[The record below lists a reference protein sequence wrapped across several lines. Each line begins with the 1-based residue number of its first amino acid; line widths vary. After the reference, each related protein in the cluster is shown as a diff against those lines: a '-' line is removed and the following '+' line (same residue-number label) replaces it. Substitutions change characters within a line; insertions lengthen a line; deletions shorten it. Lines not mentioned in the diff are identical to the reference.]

1 MVKNSD
7 QIISII
13 HRFLQNLKNQK
24 ISIEKAYLYGSYAK
38 GNATE
43 HSDIDIAL
51 ISNDFVGDR
60 FDDRLKMTS
69 SIIKTDSRL
78 EPLPYRPEDFQM
90 NDPLVVEILSTGIE
104 LKV

>member
-1 MVKNSD
+1 MVENID
-7 QIISII
+7 QIKSVIV
-13 HRFLQNLKNQK
+13 RFLENLKNQK
-24 ISIEKAYLYGSYAK
+24 IFIEKAYLYGSYAK

-51 ISNDFVGDR
+51 ISKDFIGDR
-60 FDDRLKMTS
+60 FDDRLTIAPA
-69 SIIKTDSRL
+69 IIRTDSRL
-78 EPLPYRPEDFQM
+78 EPLPYRPEDFKT